1 MTEQNSES
9 QPVSNVVLDFEQH
22 IGIKLPEYFRTE
34 FYVNRWRTGWKNDW
48 NHIKQLI
55 KSYLTNRTAAG
66 LDDPELIEK
75 WTKLPCVARMLPYMR
90 MSIRPMQINLTDNS
104 ITVIIMLGNIQFNK
118 LPFVATSRDLTMFYF
133 ATGEYILRQVLQ
145 QESLTNA
152 QSGVT
157 LVYDLSGLNVM
168 DYANPYSPI
177 MQMFSVG
184 AALIQEYYC
193 DLLNGLYL
201 LNAGTFV
208 KVAVQI
214 MKRVLVP
221 RTLGKIS
228 ARVVVHLFAILIT
241 TGLIGIFV
249 GVHIISGNETSCKLL
264 QKVSKNVVP
273 VAFGGE
279 WTETDPQVHR
289 TNCCTLNKTF
299 PDSPLR
305 KVLSLPDRTLISI
318 KAQNDHSIIIKT
330 EAKQTILWQLV
341 TSGKIEF
348 SIVHQLG
355 SSTNEEDV
363 VYVIPRL
370 KIVTPLGAAMPDHG
384 KVELNH
390 PGQCIF
396 YFRNVSSTFFRVRI
410 DFAYALCE
418 NK

>member
-1 MTEQNSES
+1 MTERNNEPKS
-9 QPVSNVVLDFEQH
+9 VSDVVLDFEQH

-75 WTKLPCVARMLPYMR
+75 WIELPCVARMLPYMR
-90 MSIRPMQINLTDNS
+90 MSIRPMQINRTDNS

-145 QESLTNA
+145 QERLTNV

-228 ARVVVHLFAILIT
+228 GRVVVHLLVILIT
-241 TGLIGIFV
+241 IGSISIPV

-279 WTETDPQVHR
+279 WTETNPQVHR
-289 TNCCTLNKTF
+289 TNCCTLNKTL

-355 SSTNEEDV
+355 DSTDDEDV

-370 KIVTPLGAAMPDHG
+370 KIVTPLGSAMPDHG

-410 DFAYALCE
+410 DFAYALCK

>member
-1 MTEQNSES
+1 MTEQNSKPQS
-9 QPVSNVVLDFEQH
+9 VSNVVLDFEQH

-90 MSIRPMQINLTDNS
+90 MSIRPMQINHTDNS

-145 QESLTNA
+145 QESLTNV

-221 RTLGKIS
+221 RTLGK
-228 ARVVVHLFAILIT
+228 
-241 TGLIGIFV
+241 
-249 GVHIISGNETSCKLL
+249 VHIISGNETFCKLL

-355 SSTNEEDV
+355 DSTNEEDV